1 MTKNSETGKLT
12 ESGRLVKA
20 HSRYGF
26 SGITSEL
33 MRRILSKC
41 IRMAAL
47 KPWGSCA
54 PLKCALLGENEWYR
68 GYISVSWQCFAMG
81 RFLFSSPSHAY
92 EKLYLSK

>member
-68 GYISVSWQCFAMG
+68 GYISVSWQCCCCGAF
-81 RFLFSSPSHAY
+81 FVFVPSHEY
-92 EKLYLSK
+92 KKIIFM